1 MKAWRFYGFNNM
13 QLDEIPDPLLRAG
26 HVIAEILCVQPSV
39 TEAQLAWPTAF
50 ARLPM
55 NKSRIGWRQKH
66 RCSCLVMSF
75 APEL

>member
-26 HVIAEILCVQPSV
+26 HVIAETLCVQPSV
-39 TEAQLAWPTAF
+39 TEAQLAYGIRTLAYEQI
-50 ARLPM
+50 
-55 NKSRIGWRQKH
+55 RIGWRQKH
-66 RCSCLVMSF
+66 RYSCLVMSF

>member
-1 MKAWRFYGFNNM
+1 M

-26 HVIAEILCVQPSV
+26 HVIAETLCVQPSV
-39 TEAQLAWPTAF
+39 TEAQLAYGIRT
-50 ARLPM
+50 RLPM

-66 RCSCLVMSF
+66 RYSCLVMSF